1 MKRETFEKLLRM
13 DIVKK
18 NFFDTPHGKY
28 QISILIDEHEDLYF
42 VKWKNDIVVEMV
54 NLSDRRKAHEKLSR
68 YESDIM
74 PHDFLPRRDVPK
86 TLLKDSLQGSKRD
99 FDEYGVDT

>member
-1 MKRETFEKLLRM
+1 MKQETFEKLLRM
-13 DIVKK
+13 DVVKK
-18 NFFDTPHGKY
+18 NFFDTPNGRY
-28 QISILIDEHEDLYF
+28 EISILIDEHEDLYF
-42 VKWKNDIVVEMV
+42 VKWKNDILVEMV

-86 TLLKDSLQGSKRD
+86 TLLRDSLQGSKRD
-99 FDEYGVDT
+99 FDEYGG

>member
-13 DIVKK
+13 DVVKK

-42 VKWKNDIVVEMV
+42 VKWKNDILVEMV
-54 NLSDRRKAHEKLSR
+54 NLSKFSAA
-68 YESDIM
+68 
-74 PHDFLPRRDVPK
+74 PR
-86 TLLKDSLQGSKRD
+86 DSLQGSKRD

>member
-13 DIVKK
+13 DVVKK
-18 NFFDTPHGKY
+18 NFFDTPNGRY
-28 QISILIDEHEDLYF
+28 EISILIDEHEDLYF
-42 VKWKNDIVVEMV
+42 VKWKNDILVEMV

>member
-13 DIVKK
+13 DVVKK
-18 NFFDTPHGKY
+18 NFFDTPNGRY
-28 QISILIDEHEDLYF
+28 EISILIDEHEDLYF
-42 VKWKNDIVVEMV
+42 VKWKNDILVEMV

-86 TLLKDSLQGSKRD
+86 TLLRDSLQGSKRD
-99 FDEYGVDT
+99 FDEYGG

>member
-1 MKRETFEKLLRM
+1 MKRETFEKLLHM
-13 DIVKK
+13 DVVKK

-42 VKWKNDIVVEMV
+42 VKWKNDILVEMV

-86 TLLKDSLQGSKRD
+86 TLLKDSFMEVD
-99 FDEYGVDT
+99 DE